1 MSTKA
6 AAIQGFLSG
15 FGIPAYAAASVPD
28 DASEPYLTYNLVDG
42 AWGDAEQAMQVDI
55 WYYGD
60 GEAALNAKV
69 QEISNAIGLSGVLLR
84 CDAGCIWVKRGSPF
98 AQAVTEST
106 DDRMKRRYVNIDLEY
121 FTSY

>member
-6 AAIQGFLSG
+6 AAVHSFLSG
-15 FGIPAYAAASVPD
+15 FGIPAYAASSVPD
-28 DASEPYLTYNLVDG
+28 DAVYPYLTYNLVDG
-42 AWGDAEQAMQVDI
+42 AWGDTELAMQVDI

-60 GEAALNAKV
+60 GEAAPNTKV
-69 QEISNAIGLSGVLLR
+69 QEISHAIGLSGVLLR

-106 DDRMKRRYVNIDLEY
+106 DDKMKRRYVNIDLEY

>member
-69 QEISNAIGLSGVLLR
+69 QEISNAIGLSGTLLQ

-106 DDRMKRRYVNIDLEY
+106 DDKMKRRYVNIDLEY